1 MRGVH
6 AAKVADRA
14 GFLAS
19 KEGVLAPLDF
29 KQSINK
35 SLQGQSWRP
44 SDAVKLAVPQIA
56 ENGAI
61 VPITVESLLPDTRRV
76 LIFAEKNPNPLLA
89 EFKSEPAID
98 AWISLRVKLKE
109 SGPVVAVVESGG
121 RYYGVKAL
129 VRVMQGGCG

>member
-1 MRGVH
+1 MSGVR
-6 AAKVADRA
+6 AGKVADRA

-19 KEGVLAPLDF
+19 KESVLAPLDF

-61 VPITVESLLPDTRRV
+61 VPITVESLLPDTRRIMV
-76 LIFAEKNPNPLLA
+76 FAEKNPGPLLA
-89 EFKSEPAID
+89 EFNLEAEMDP
-98 AWISLRVKLKE
+98 WVSLRVKLNE
-109 SGPVVAVVESGG
+109 TGLLLAVVEANGL
-121 RYYGVKAL
+121 YYGTQTNVN
-129 VRVMQGGCG
+129 VMVGGCG